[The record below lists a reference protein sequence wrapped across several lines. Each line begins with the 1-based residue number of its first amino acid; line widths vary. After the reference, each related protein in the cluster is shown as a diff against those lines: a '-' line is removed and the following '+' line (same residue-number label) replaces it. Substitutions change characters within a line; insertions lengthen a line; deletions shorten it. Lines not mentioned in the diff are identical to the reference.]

1 MARRTGPRCFMGLVR
16 TPWKGRV
23 FPCHTP
29 PQVNAAGLC
38 GRDTPGNGTVA
49 MGAALWA
56 GRPRQHPITRL
67 SAQFGRG
74 RIKHLAGVLYFQ
86 GAL

>member
-1 MARRTGPRCFMGLVR
+1 M
-16 TPWKGRV
+16 
-23 FPCHTP
+23 
-29 PQVNAAGLC
+29 
-38 GRDTPGNGTVA
+38 A

-86 GAL
+86 GVL